1 MSIRFA
7 LAMMLL
13 SCAGCF
19 QVDMYAPHGMNV
31 YLISSDAPV
40 KVRRTWRTWY
50 VIWGVAHVDD
60 TMPDTIIAREK
71 LTEVRV
77 VTIDTV
83 PDAFIGLLY
92 NVLIPI
98 GLANQSYI
106 VEGNRAANDP
116 ATEAMPSGP

>member
-1 MSIRFA
+1 MRIRFA
-7 LAMMLL
+7 LALMLL
-13 SCAGCF
+13 SCGGCF

-31 YLISSDAPV
+31 YLMSSDTPA
-40 KVRRTWRTWY
+40 KVQRTWRTWY
-50 VIWGVAHVDD
+50 VIWGMAHLDN

-77 VTIDTV
+77 ITIDTV

-106 VEGNRAANDP
+106 VEGNRAPNNPTTSAI
-116 ATEAMPSGP
+116 PSGP